1 MSSAK
6 QARTSNGSGRG
17 QRAAAAGAG
26 AAAGKNGTD
35 AAAGGT
41 GTSTAAGGNGTGS
54 HGGSGRPA
62 RTGAAGPRGPAA
74 KPGAAGTRAP
84 AAKTG
89 QARPGK
95 PAQSQTRK
103 ARDRARARE
112 LAEQRA
118 NAAPAAIGPPLWL
131 QLTTFVLSIAGLG
144 VSVYMTIE
152 HFTGNATLA
161 CSTNS
166 VVNCEA
172 VTTSPESMVFGVF
185 PVAVLGLAFFVVMV
199 AITSPWAWRSAR
211 REIALVRLGSVIVGV
226 GFIIYLIYVE
236 LFQVGFIC
244 LECTSVHVITFL
256 LFALIALSAAVW
268 GLIPR
273 DVRQPREA

>member
-1 MSSAK
+1 MP
-6 QARTSNGSGRG
+6 T
-17 QRAAAAGAG
+17 
-26 AAAGKNGTD
+26 
-35 AAAGGT
+35 T
-41 GTSTAAGGNGTGS
+41 GTSAQS
-54 HGGSGRPA
+54 
-62 RTGAAGPRGPAA
+62 RT
-74 KPGAAGTRAP
+74 
-84 AAKTG
+84 
-89 QARPGK
+89 GK
-95 PAQSQTRK
+95 PAQTRR

-118 NAAPAAIGPPLWL
+118 NAAPVQIGPPLWVQVSSL
-131 QLTTFVLSIAGLG
+131 VLAIGGLG

-185 PVAVLGLAFFVVMV
+185 PVAVLGLVFYAFMV
-199 AITSPWAWRSAR
+199 AVTTPWAWRSER
-211 REIALVRLGSVIVGV
+211 REIALARLGSVIVGV
-226 GFIIYLIYVE
+226 GFILYLIYVE

-256 LFALIALSAAVW
+256 LFALIAMATAVW
-268 GLIPR
+268 GLVPR
-273 DVRQPREA
+273 RTGQVDSRAAAAAGRAQ

>member
-1 MSSAK
+1 MAGPK
-6 QARTSNGSGRG
+6 QARASDRGQGAAVKRASGVASKNSRTSNSGRSG
-17 QRAAAAGAG
+17 R
-26 AAAGKNGTD
+26 
-35 AAAGGT
+35 
-41 GTSTAAGGNGTGS
+41 
-54 HGGSGRPA
+54 GGSGRPA
-62 RTGAAGPRGPAA
+62 QTGRSDARTTPARAA
-74 KPGAAGTRAP
+74 KPT
-84 AAKTG
+84 
-89 QARPGK
+89 
-95 PAQSQTRK
+95 QTRR

-118 NAAPAAIGPPLWL
+118 SAAPVETGPPLWVQITSL
-131 QLTTFVLSIAGLG
+131 VLAIGGLG

-185 PVAVLGLAFFVVMV
+185 PVAVLGLAFYAFMV
-199 AITSPWAWRSAR
+199 AVTTPWAWRSQR
-211 REIALVRLGSVIVGV
+211 REIALARLGSIIVGV
-226 GFIIYLIYVE
+226 GFILYLIYVE

-256 LFALIALSAAVW
+256 LFVVIALATAVW
-268 GLIPR
+268 GLVPQHAGPDPQAR
-273 DVRQPREA
+273 